1 MVNVG
6 IVVGDVAMLRL
17 VDGHDE
23 LFNNYIIVV
32 FVDRE
37 FQSFTERIITHVF
50 SILFCIVCVFPY
62 MRKKLFYRGFIF
74 LFFRSC
80 SFRHNEFEENTFY
93 CATCSGWF
101 VITQNTS
108 PTASSTKLNH
118 NSSSSSSS
126 SISSHPSQSDGA
138 GAKQT
143 MRLFSRVEDQHAVN
157 EVSSMSGPG
166 KTNGSNSKQTIDS
179 SNLHEERV
187 DGQGSTSADQQ
198 PISLLTPHEIYNGL
212 TEYVIG
218 QHHVKIALSV
228 GVHNHYKRLRVSQ
241 SRAAA
246 QTVGDEGNVDP
257 RIRSNGSTQSS
268 QTGDIVTG
276 SIYLNQKYGRSTTTD
291 DDSSYEYCE
300 IDLKAPADSET
311 KQSIQMQSMLI
322 GNKDFGREVVET
334 CELDK
339 SNIILIG
346 PTGSKFLRVCMCPS
360 FC

>member
-1 MVNVG
+1 
-6 IVVGDVAMLRL
+6 
-17 VDGHDE
+17 
-23 LFNNYIIVV
+23 
-32 FVDRE
+32 
-37 FQSFTERIITHVF
+37 
-50 SILFCIVCVFPY
+50 
-62 MRKKLFYRGFIF
+62 MRKKIIFDRGLIF
-74 LFFRSC
+74 WFFRSC

-108 PTASSTKLNH
+108 PTASTTKLNQ
-118 NSSSSSSS
+118 NSSSSSPSS
-126 SISSHPSQSDGA
+126 SSSHSSQSDGA

-143 MRLFSRVEDQHAVN
+143 VRLFSRVEDQHAVN
-157 EVSSMSGPG
+157 EVSSMNGTG

-198 PISLLTPHEIYNGL
+198 PISLLTPHDIYNGL

-246 QTVGDEGNVDP
+246 QTAAGEVNVDP
-257 RIRSNGSTQSS
+257 RIRSNGSTQ
-268 QTGDIVTG
+268 TGDIVTE

-360 FC
+360 VR

>member
-1 MVNVG
+1 M
-6 IVVGDVAMLRL
+6 
-17 VDGHDE
+17 
-23 LFNNYIIVV
+23 
-32 FVDRE
+32 
-37 FQSFTERIITHVF
+37 
-50 SILFCIVCVFPY
+50 
-62 MRKKLFYRGFIF
+62 
-74 LFFRSC
+74 FFRSC

-143 MRLFSRVEDQHAVN
+143 MRLFSRVEDQHSVN
-157 EVSSMSGPG
+157 EVSSMNGPG